1 MYKVLHNNN
10 QGDFQRRELND
21 CLFLYKHIHSKYNL
35 TTANPFSFH
44 VPERRTRSASK
55 HIMHVP
61 MSRVDV
67 TKKGFVSRVSSS
79 YNQLHE
85 SCDVFGAKTLNCFRR
100 QLIKFAKLYFLFF
113 IFLNCEHLMC
123 SCWSV
128 VTSSN
133 CFVNLSVFIVF
144 VCSLGC
150 LLVCLCLSCCWCLC
164 CFYFCLF
171 VCLFVCLLVCFCLFV
186 CLFVCLLYLL
196 GFRVLFCLCILTSC
210 VCFNVR
216 CVFVYLL
223 VFPGLFDVGF
233 GVLFLSTY
241 NNVFINV

>member
-1 MYKVLHNNN
+1 MFNYTISDCILNRVSTQKDLGIFIDSILNFVSHVTHVVKKVNRMIGLVWRNFRCCKNECVLRTLYCSLIRPRLEYCTLVFNSISQSQSDRLERLQRRYLCFMYKVLHNYN
-10 QGDFQRRELND
+10 QGDVTYLEMCKLFSLPTLAQRRTVND

-100 QLIKFAKLYFLFF
+100 QLIKFAK
-113 IFLNCEHLMC
+113 
-123 SCWSV
+123 
-128 VTSSN
+128 
-133 CFVNLSVFIVF
+133 
-144 VCSLGC
+144 
-150 LLVCLCLSCCWCLC
+150 
-164 CFYFCLF
+164 
-171 VCLFVCLLVCFCLFV
+171 
-186 CLFVCLLYLL
+186 
-196 GFRVLFCLCILTSC
+196 
-210 VCFNVR
+210 
-216 CVFVYLL
+216 
-223 VFPGLFDVGF
+223 
-233 GVLFLSTY
+233 
-241 NNVFINV
+241 